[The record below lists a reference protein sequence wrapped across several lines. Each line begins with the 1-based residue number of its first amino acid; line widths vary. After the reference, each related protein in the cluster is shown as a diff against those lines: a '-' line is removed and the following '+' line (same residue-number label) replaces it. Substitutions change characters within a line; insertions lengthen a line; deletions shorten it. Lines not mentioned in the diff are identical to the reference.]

1 MKMSGLAYICSA
13 GETFDTVAL
22 KVYGDE
28 RYAAQLLEAN
38 PLLVSQLIF
47 DGGEEVLLPVV
58 EVSEEADGGY
68 AAPVAPWR
76 EA

>member
-22 KVYGDE
+22 KVYGHE